1 MKLERQQIIDAA
13 IDLLDEVGLDDLTT
27 RRLAER
33 LHVQQPALYWHFAS
47 KRALVN
53 AMGQEI
59 LRRHHA
65 YDVPR
70 PGDDWRRFVVE
81 NARSLRRALLAHRD
95 GGRLH
100 AGAEAEVEEFTRL
113 EGQLQCLVDG
123 GFPLEIAT
131 LALISSGRFALGSA
145 IDEQAE
151 QAERVWEQPEL
162 DAAAEGLPL
171 FGKSLRYYRKNGP
184 EAAFEAGLKLI
195 VAGLE
200 AELTRVNREKRKRT
214 RARTVAKAAGRDK
227 R

>member
-13 IDLLDEVGLDDLTT
+13 IGLLDEVGLDDLTT
-27 RRLAER
+27 RRLADR

-59 LRRHHA
+59 LRRHHT
-65 YDVPR
+65 YEVPR
-70 PGDDWRRFVVE
+70 PGDDWRRFIGE

-100 AGAEAEVEEFTRL
+100 AGAEAEVEDFVRL
-113 EGQLQCLVDG
+113 ESQLRCLVDA
-123 GFPLEIAT
+123 GFPVEIAT
-131 LALISSGRFALGSA
+131 LALISAGRFALGSA

-151 QAERVWEQPEL
+151 QAEERVWGQEEL
-162 DAAAEGLPL
+162 AAAAAKLPL

-184 EAAFEAGLKLI
+184 EAAFEAGLTLI

-200 AELTRVNREKRKRT
+200 VELAGAKRKR
-214 RARTVAKAAGRDK
+214 RARAGARKARKASAG
-227 R
+227 